1 MGYINGQLYIGNVKG
16 VLIMYSKKI
25 YGVSPYLDIP
35 KKEQDDKEEIEIKR
49 ETNLLEYLPSFYHNS
64 DIIKSFMESSSIE
77 ADTLKA
83 YVEDLSKNLYV
94 KTATWGLDLFEEE
107 LGLITDK
114 SISYEERRERILAKK
129 RGNGTTTKK
138 MIKNTAE
145 AFSGGE
151 VDVIENFNDYSFVVK
166 FVGIKGIPK
175 NLALFKQMIEEIKP
189 AHLNYELA
197 FTYTVWSMVMDKS
210 LIWNNINN
218 ETWLELMGY

>member
-1 MGYINGQLYIGNVKG
+1 
-16 VLIMYSKKI
+16 MYSKKI

-35 KKEQDDKEEIEIKR
+35 KKEEEKNEIEIKR
-49 ETNLLEYLPSFYHNS
+49 ETDLLEYLPSFYHNS
-64 DIIKSFMESSSIE
+64 DVIKSFMESNSIE
-77 ADTLKA
+77 VDTLKA
-83 YVEDLSKNLYV
+83 YIEDLSKNLYV

-107 LGLITDK
+107 LGLVTDK

-129 RGNGTTTKK
+129 RGNGTTTKA

-151 VDVIENFNDYSFVVK
+151 VEVIENFNDYSFVVK

-175 NLALFKQMIEEIKP
+175 NLTLFKNMIEEIKP

-197 FTYTVWSMVMDKS
+197 FTYTVWNMVMATD
-210 LIWNNINN
+210 N
-218 ETWLELMGY
+218 TWSDFNSKTWVELMTYEG

>member
-1 MGYINGQLYIGNVKG
+1 
-16 VLIMYSKKI
+16 MYSKKI

-35 KKEQDDKEEIEIKR
+35 KKEEEKNEIEIKR
-49 ETNLLEYLPSFYHNS
+49 ETDLLEYLPSFYHNS
-64 DIIKSFMESSSIE
+64 DIVKAFMESSSIE
-77 ADTLKA
+77 VDTIKA

-107 LGLITDK
+107 LGLVTDK

-129 RGNGTTTKK
+129 RGNGTTTKA

-151 VDVIENFNDYSFVVK
+151 VEVIENFNDYSFVVK
-166 FVGIKGIPK
+166 FVGVKGIPK
-175 NLALFKQMIEEIKP
+175 NLTLFKNMIEEIKP

-197 FTYTVWSMVMDKS
+197 FTYTVWDMIISKNN
-210 LIWNNINN
+210 IWNDFSNK
-218 ETWLELMGY
+218 TWVGLMSY

>member
-1 MGYINGQLYIGNVKG
+1 
-16 VLIMYSKKI
+16 MYSKKI

-35 KKEQDDKEEIEIKR
+35 KKAQDKEEIEIKR
-49 ETNLLEYLPSFYHNS
+49 ETDLLEYLPSFYHNS
-64 DIIKSFMESSSIE
+64 DVIKSFMESNSIE
-77 ADTLKA
+77 VDTLKA
-83 YVEDLSKNLYV
+83 YIEDLSKNLYV

-107 LGLITDK
+107 LGLVTDK

-129 RGNGTTTKK
+129 RGSGTTTKA

-151 VDVIENFNDYSFVVK
+151 VEVIEKFNEYSFIVK
-166 FVGIKGIPK
+166 FVGVRGIPK

-197 FTYTVWSMVMDKS
+197 FTYTVWNMIMSNSNV
-210 LIWNNINN
+210 WNDFSNK
-218 ETWLELMGY
+218 TWLELMSYIH

>member
-1 MGYINGQLYIGNVKG
+1 
-16 VLIMYSKKI
+16 MYSKKI

-35 KKEQDDKEEIEIKR
+35 KKAQDKEEIEIKR
-49 ETNLLEYLPSFYHNS
+49 ETDLLKYLPSFYHNS
-64 DIIKSFMESSSIE
+64 DVIKSFMESNSIE
-77 ADTLKA
+77 VDTLKA
-83 YVEDLSKNLYV
+83 YIEDLSKNLYV

-107 LGLITDK
+107 LGLVTDK
-114 SISYEERRERILAKK
+114 SVSYEERRERILAKK

-151 VDVIENFNDYSFVVK
+151 VDVIENFSDYSFIVK
-166 FVGIKGIPK
+166 FVGVKGIPK

-197 FTYTVWSMVMDKS
+197 FTYTVWSMVMAKNN
-210 LIWNNINN
+210 IWNDFNN
-218 ETWLELMGY
+218 KTWVELMAYEG

>member
-1 MGYINGQLYIGNVKG
+1 
-16 VLIMYSKKI
+16 MYSKKI

-35 KKEQDDKEEIEIKR
+35 KKEEEKNEIEIKR
-49 ETNLLEYLPSFYHNS
+49 ETDLLEYLPSFYHNS
-64 DIIKSFMESSSIE
+64 DIVKAFMESSSIE
-77 ADTLKA
+77 VDTIKA

-107 LGLITDK
+107 LGLVTDK

-129 RGNGTTTKK
+129 RGNGTTTKA

-151 VDVIENFNDYSFVVK
+151 VEVIEDFNDYSFVVK

-175 NLALFKQMIEEIKP
+175 NLTLFKNMIEEIKP

-197 FTYTVWSMVMDKS
+197 FTYTVWNMVMATD
-210 LIWNNINN
+210 N
-218 ETWLELMGY
+218 TWSDFNSKTWVELMTYEG

>member
-1 MGYINGQLYIGNVKG
+1 
-16 VLIMYSKKI
+16 MYSKKI

-35 KKEQDDKEEIEIKR
+35 KKEEEKNEIEIKR
-49 ETNLLEYLPSFYHNS
+49 ETDLLEHLPIFYHNS
-64 DIIKSFMESSSIE
+64 NVIRSFMESNSIE
-77 ADTLKA
+77 VDTLKA
-83 YVEDLSKNLYV
+83 YIEDLSENLYV

-107 LGLITDK
+107 LGLTTDK

-129 RGNGTTTKK
+129 RGNGTTTKA

-151 VDVIENFNDYSFVVK
+151 VEVIENFNDYSFIVK

-175 NLALFKQMIEEIKP
+175 NLTLFKNMIEEIKP

-197 FTYTVWSMVMDKS
+197 FTYTVWSMVMATDNT
-210 LIWNNINN
+210 WNDFNN
-218 ETWLELMGY
+218 KTWVELMTY